1 MEYILEVLKYMFSLQ
16 GILLMVVGVAV
27 GILGGAMPGI
37 SSTMTV
43 ALISTMTYGMEPLP
57 AITLLAACAVGS
69 TYGGSISATVLNI
82 PGTPASAATAME
94 GNPLTRQGHGSM
106 ALSINAISSAF
117 GNTVGVVLLLITMP
131 VMTAISMKFGTQ
143 EMFWFA
149 IFGVVICAQLSKG
162 DFIKGLIGA
171 VLTYEIGRASCRERV

>member
-16 GILLMVVGVAV
+16 GILLLAVGVAV

-94 GNPLTRQGHGSM
+94 GNPLTRQGHG
-106 ALSINAISSAF
+106 A
-117 GNTVGVVLLLITMP
+117 
-131 VMTAISMKFGTQ
+131 
-143 EMFWFA
+143 E
-149 IFGVVICAQLSKG
+149 
-162 DFIKGLIGA
+162 
-171 VLTYEIGRASCRERV
+171 Y